1 MVNNSVTLA
10 LIFARRSVR
19 IALVVRW
26 QSFRLILPSAKHFLL
41 HRLPGNRVRHRYI
54 ALPLLSILNLR

>member
-10 LIFARRSVR
+10 LIFASRSVR

-41 HRLPGNRVRHRYI
+41 QRLSSNRVRHRYI
-54 ALPLLSILNLR
+54 VLPLPSILSLR